1 MPKQPITSGIAGKNE
16 GFTRQKLRSLER
28 KGFWIGFAHG
38 FLLIVLIFPLL
49 AFLFY
54 KLILAQMLKGE

>member
-1 MPKQPITSGIAGKNE
+1 MPTQATNSGIAGKNE

-38 FLLIVLIFPLL
+38 FILGVLIFPLF

-54 KLILAQMLKGE
+54 KFLSFALFKYE